1 MIRPYISVIAPA
13 HNEAENIK
21 RFVERAAEALQR
33 HLLLGEIL
41 IIDDGSTDRT
51 WETLESIQARF
62 PLLRVIRNPK
72 RRGITYS
79 LRRGFKEAAG
89 AIFMFFPTDLES
101 DPVEDM
107 PKLLEP
113 IKAGFD
119 IAAGWRANKTDNRI
133 KIISSKIFNWLVRIL
148 FHIDVHDLGWVKAIK
163 REVIDDIEPLRA
175 DWHRFLLV
183 FAADRG
189 YTIKE
194 VPLNFYPRMAG
205 ESKFGKTG
213 FGRIIGAFIDL
224 LSVKFLLQFSKKPMR
239 VFGTT
244 GVVCFLL
251 GFAGGAYLTYI
262 KFAAG
267 SIGNRV
273 PFLFLVVLLITMGI
287 QLFAFGFLAEMI
299 ASVKDRIK

>member
-1 MIRPYISVIAPA
+1 MPRPYISIIAPA
-13 HNEAENIK
+13 HNEEGNIEK
-21 RFVERAAEALQR
+21 FVERATDILKQ
-33 HLLLGEIL
+33 HSLSGEIL
-41 IIDDGSTDRT
+41 VIDDGSTDKTPEILGR
-51 WETLESIQARF
+51 LCGRF
-62 PLLRVIRNPK
+62 PSLRPIRNLK

-79 LRRGFKEAAG
+79 LRRGFEVATG
-89 AIFMFFPTDLES
+89 DIFMFFCTDLES
-101 DPVEDM
+101 DPYEDI

-113 IKAGFD
+113 IKAGYD
-119 IAAGWRANKTDNRI
+119 IAAGWRANKTENKI
-133 KIISSKIFNWLVRIL
+133 KIISSKIFNWLVRLL
-148 FHIDVHDLGWVKAIK
+148 FGIDVHDLGWVKAIR

-194 VPLNFYPRMAG
+194 VPLNFYPRKFG

-224 LSVKFLLQFSKKPMR
+224 LSVKFILQFSKKPMR

-244 GVVCFLL
+244 GVACFIL
-251 GFAGGAYLTYI
+251 GLAGGVYLTYV
-262 KFAAG
+262 KFTAR
-267 SIGNRV
+267 SISHRI

-299 ASVKDRIK
+299 ASIKDRMK

>member
-1 MIRPYISVIAPA
+1 MAKPYISVIAPA
-13 HNEAENIK
+13 HNEAENIE
-21 RFVERAAEALQR
+21 RFVQRTAEALQK
-33 HLLLGEIL
+33 HSLSGEIL

-51 WETLESIQARF
+51 LKILEDLRTRF
-62 PLLRVIRNPK
+62 SSLKLISNSK

-79 LRRGFKEAAG
+79 LRRGFEEAEG
-89 AIFMFFPTDLES
+89 DIFMFFCSDLES
-101 DPVEDM
+101 DPLEDI
-107 PKLLEP
+107 PKLLRP
-113 IKAGFD
+113 IKEGYD
-119 IAAGWRANKTDNRI
+119 IAAGWRANKKENKI
-133 KIISSKIFNWLVRIL
+133 KIISSKIFNWLARLL
-148 FHIDVHDLGWVKAIK
+148 FGINVHDLGWVKAIR
-163 REVIDDIEPLRA
+163 REVIDDIDPLRA

-194 VPLNFYPRMAG
+194 VPLNFYPRKFG

-213 FGRIIGAFIDL
+213 FGRILGAFIDL
-224 LSVKFLLQFSKKPMR
+224 LAVKFLLQFSKKPMR

-262 KFAAG
+262 KLAAG
-267 SIGNRV
+267 SIGNHV

-299 ASVKDRIK
+299 ASVKDRMK

>member
-1 MIRPYISVIAPA
+1 MSKPYLSIIAPA
-13 HNEAENIK
+13 HDEEGNIEK
-21 RFVERAAEALQR
+21 FVERVADTLKQ
-33 HLLLGEIL
+33 HSLSGEIL
-41 IIDDGSTDRT
+41 VIDDGSTDKT
-51 WETLESIQARF
+51 PEILERLRCRF
-62 PLLRVIRNPK
+62 PLLRPIRNLK

-79 LRRGFKEAAG
+79 LRRGFEEAEG
-89 AIFMFFPTDLES
+89 DIFMFFCTDLES
-101 DPVEDM
+101 DPYEDI

-119 IAAGWRANKTDNRI
+119 IAAGWRANKTENRI
-133 KIISSKIFNWLVRIL
+133 KIISSKIFNWLVRAL

-194 VPLNFYPRMAG
+194 VPLNFYPRKAG

-213 FGRIIGAFIDL
+213 FGRVIGAFVDL

-244 GVVCFLL
+244 GVTCFIL
-251 GFAGGAYLTYI
+251 GLAGGVYLTYV
-262 KFAAG
+262 KFTVG
-267 SIGNRV
+267 SISHRI

-299 ASVKDRIK
+299 ASVKDKMK